1 MDNPTYAEIV
11 SNRKKPTGTT
21 NTFQSL
27 PSVTEEIL
35 VEQEDGELAVDHGP
49 PQLREDPKEEG
60 TVMPFITVLV
70 EDIPLP
76 PGPPPDPLPPSG
88 FPVEEDGELA
98 VDLGPP
104 QLRGDPNGE
113 GSA

>member
-49 PQLREDPKEEG
+49 RNSEKILKKMG
-60 TVMPFITVLV
+60 LLILSSPFR
-70 EDIPLP
+70 
-76 PGPPPDPLPPSG
+76 PSQRR
-88 FPVEEDGELA
+88 F
-98 VDLGPP
+98 
-104 QLRGDPNGE
+104 
-113 GSA
+113 